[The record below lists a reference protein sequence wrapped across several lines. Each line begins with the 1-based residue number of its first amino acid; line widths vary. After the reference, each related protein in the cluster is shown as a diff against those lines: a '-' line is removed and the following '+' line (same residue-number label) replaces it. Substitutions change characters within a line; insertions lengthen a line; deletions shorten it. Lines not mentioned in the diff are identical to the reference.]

1 MDNKI
6 KGLLED
12 ESIID
17 LLKNN
22 NIDDILKG
30 DVNQDLI
37 RKLMENE
44 KFKDAVE
51 TVDLDNHEEEKLE
64 EEEEE
69 YEHKFYAEDKI
80 KTINLKNEKYN
91 NKTGCV
97 DDYDY
102 EKKRYIVCIENK
114 MLAIKEENLE
124 LINDTIE
131 NID

>member
-12 ESIID
+12 ENILN

-30 DVNQDLI
+30 DVDQDLI
-37 RKLMENE
+37 QQLMQNE

-51 TVDLDNHEEEKLE
+51 SVDLNNNQDEEDE
-64 EEEEE
+64 EDEEH
-69 YEHKFYAEDKI
+69 EHKFYAEDKI
-80 KTINLKNEKYN
+80 KTINLKNENYN
-91 NKTGCV
+91 NKEGYV

-102 EKKRYIVCIENK
+102 EKERYIVCIDNK